1 MTMTSTLSRHF
12 SLSCTGLVS
21 VLFILISL
29 TGSCEAQSNFV
40 VTVVPVIFIAS
51 IIACSCCFTCCLC
64 IFHAKTNAS
73 KYPQTTEIGYN
84 EQPSYHTHAG
94 YSHSQLQ
101 GYVPPTAR
109 VLYPPQ
115 EEQNISQAD
124 VAAEPVSLPDAIL
137 HQGDAPPGYEE
148 AVRMTAPSN
157 IDHPEQQSQL

>member
-1 MTMTSTLSRHF
+1 MTSNLSRDC

-21 VLFILISL
+21 VMFILISL
-29 TGSCEAQSNFV
+29 TGRCAAQSNFFG
-40 VTVVPVIFIAS
+40 TVIPITFIVS
-51 IIACSCCFTCCLC
+51 IIVCSCCFVCFLC
-64 IFHAKTNAS
+64 ICRAKYNAS
-73 KYPQTTEIGYN
+73 KFPQTNEIGYN
-84 EQPSYHTHAG
+84 EQPSYHPHTA

-109 VLYPPQ
+109 VLYSLQ

-124 VAAEPVSLPDAIL
+124 AAASEPVPLPDAIL

-157 IDHPEQQSQL
+157 VDLPEQQSQL